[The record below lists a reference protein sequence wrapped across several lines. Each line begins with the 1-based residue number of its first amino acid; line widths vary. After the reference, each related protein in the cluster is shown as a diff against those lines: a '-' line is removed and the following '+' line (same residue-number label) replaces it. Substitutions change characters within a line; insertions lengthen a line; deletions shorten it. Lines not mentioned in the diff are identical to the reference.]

1 MGLNRELEGM
11 LVVSIEQAVSA
22 PYCGLLLA
30 DAGARLI
37 KVEREDGDL
46 ARRYDRGANGESTI
60 FAWMNRG
67 KESICLDLNQSDD
80 VKLLHKLLLKAD
92 VFLHNLSPGALVRRG
107 FGGEVLRE
115 HNQGLICCEINGYGN
130 SGEAAKKK
138 AYDFL
143 VQAES
148 GLCSVTGNA
157 EEPTR
162 VGISICDIA
171 TGLTAYSAI
180 LRALIQRGRTGEGID
195 LSVSMFDV
203 LADWMNM
210 PLLAHRYLGGAPQRL
225 GLTHALIAPYG
236 AFTSRDGSPVLISIQ
251 SNREWQVFC
260 QQVLRQPQLAS
271 APKFADNTDRVAL
284 REELQE
290 IIDAEFSNYEREE
303 LIALLNENGIACGQ
317 LSSVSDLSQH
327 RFLRNLDVQ
336 FADADITMAD
346 LPVQTDQ
353 PRPLHV
359 PQLGEHTTAIRAE
372 FTDVNPDT
380 KK

>member
-1 MGLNRELEGM
+1 MGLNRELDG
-11 LVVSIEQAVSA
+11 LLIVSIEQAVSA

-46 ARRYDRGANGESTI
+46 ARRYDRGANGESTF

-67 KESICLDLNQSDD
+67 KESICLDLNRADD
-80 VKLLHKLLLKAD
+80 VELLQKLLFKAD
-92 VFLHNLSPGALVRRG
+92 VFLHNLSPGALARRG
-107 FGGEVLRE
+107 FGGDVLRQ

-148 GLCSVTGNA
+148 GLCSVTGSA

-210 PLLAHRYLGGAPQRL
+210 PLLAHRLFRRRTPKAGVDACIDRTL
-225 GLTHALIAPYG
+225 WCIH
-236 AFTSRDGSPVLISIQ
+236 Q
-251 SNREWQVFC
+251 S
-260 QQVLRQPQLAS
+260 
-271 APKFADNTDRVAL
+271 
-284 REELQE
+284 
-290 IIDAEFSNYEREE
+290 
-303 LIALLNENGIACGQ
+303 
-317 LSSVSDLSQH
+317 
-327 RFLRNLDVQ
+327 
-336 FADADITMAD
+336 
-346 LPVQTDQ
+346 
-353 PRPLHV
+353 
-359 PQLGEHTTAIRAE
+359 
-372 FTDVNPDT
+372 
-380 KK
+380 